1 MTVEELLYTHLSGD
15 GGVQALVGSRV
26 YPVELPQECT
36 LPAVRYQLISRNE
49 LHVHVPSPLLT
60 IRRYQVDGFA
70 VSYAS
75 AKALEEALKLALYGF
90 NRQAYACIL
99 STFIE
104 SMRDE
109 SDPEVNE
116 FSTSMDVLITCSE

>member
-1 MTVEELLYTHLSGD
+1 MTVEELLYSHLTGD
-15 GGVQALVGSRV
+15 SGVQALVGSRV

-49 LHVHVPSPLLT
+49 LHVHPPTPLLA
-60 IRRYQVDGFA
+60 IRRYQIDGFGTT
-70 VSYAS
+70 YAT
-75 AKALEEALKLALYGF
+75 AKALEAALKTSLYGF
-90 NRQAYACIL
+90 NQQAYACIL

-109 SDPEVNE
+109 SDPEVDG
-116 FSTSMDVLITCSE
+116 FSTSMDILITCSE

>member
-1 MTVEELLYTHLSGD
+1 MTVEELLYSHLTGD
-15 GGVQALVGSRV
+15 SGVQALVGSRV

-36 LPAVRYQLISRNE
+36 LPAVRYQMISRNE
-49 LHVHVPSPLLT
+49 LHVHVPCSLLAV
-60 IRRYQVDGFA
+60 RRYQVDGFA
-70 VSYAS
+70 LSYSS
-75 AKALEEALKLALYGF
+75 AKALEAALKTALYGF
-90 NRQAYACIL
+90 NKQAYACIL

-109 SDPEVNE
+109 NDPEVGE